1 MVDRQASNRRPTIND
16 VAVAAG
22 VSRGTVSRVLNGGH
36 WVSPDAAQSVE
47 AAIRKTGYRVNPHA
61 RSLAT
66 ARTGSVAFLLNE
78 TTDRLFSD
86 PNFSVLLTAASQ
98 AVARRNL
105 TLVLIL
111 AGTDEERRRA
121 RDYLLGGHVDGVLVV
136 SWHRNADR
144 SLLTDLTRAN
154 IPVIACGI
162 PLEMENAIGWVAADD
177 YQGAR
182 QMTRYL
188 ADRGHTHIA
197 TITGPED
204 QPGGIQRFNA
214 FRDELG
220 DAFEPD
226 LVAVGDYSAGSGSRA
241 MAELLA
247 AGNPFDAV
255 FAANDAMAAGA
266 IAEAQAHGLR
276 IPEDIA
282 IAGFDDS
289 PIATTTT
296 PTITTMHQ
304 PFDHITA
311 EMVRLLV
318 GAIDGERRSTV
329 LIQTDLIERESA

>member
-1 MVDRQASNRRPTIND
+1 MADRQASRRRPTIND

-36 WVSPDAAQSVE
+36 WVSPDAAQAVE

-66 ARTGSVAFLLNE
+66 ARTGSVAFLLTE

-98 AVARRNL
+98 AVAQRDL

-136 SWHRNADR
+136 SWHRGSDH
-144 SLLTDLTRAN
+144 SLLADLIHAG

-162 PLEMENAIGWVAADD
+162 PLEMENKIGWAAADD

-188 ADRGHTHIA
+188 VERGHRHIA
-197 TITGPED
+197 TIAGPED
-204 QPGGIQRFNA
+204 QPGGIQRLNA

-220 DAFEPD
+220 DTFEPD
-226 LVAVGDYSAGSGSRA
+226 LVVRGDYSRDSGIQA
-241 MAELLA
+241 MATLID
-247 AGNPFDAV
+247 AGFPFDAV

-266 IAEAQAHGLR
+266 ITEAQARGLSVPR
-276 IPEDIA
+276 DVA

-289 PIATTTT
+289 PIAVTST

-304 PFDHITA
+304 PFDQITS
-311 EMVRLLV
+311 EMVRLLI

-329 LIQTDLIERESA
+329 LIETDLIQRESA